1 MVVIGIEY
9 KRKSMAP
16 GPYQGAP
23 AKALIEK
30 SCFLGVFRGEPP
42 FFASYPLP
50 FRRCLPRLA
59 IGGIIMF
66 RITAI
71 ALAALTLAATAPAW
85 GAGTA
90 VTGSSTLSQD
100 EEPKVDASKVRYG
113 KLADVDLK
121 TDKIGVVNSKKVYLE
136 IPAYKTIV
144 KDKV

>member
-1 MVVIGIEY
+1 
-9 KRKSMAP
+9 
-16 GPYQGAP
+16 
-23 AKALIEK
+23 
-30 SCFLGVFRGEPP
+30 
-42 FFASYPLP
+42 
-50 FRRCLPRLA
+50 
-59 IGGIIMF
+59 MF

-90 VTGSSTLSQD
+90 ISGSPALSQD

-121 TDKIGVVNSKKVYLE
+121 ADKIGVVNSKKVYLE

-144 KDKV
+144 KDKVEKGSARYIQLMEEATAVYRSTLEKVAQDKGIKLIVETGGVSGVKTSELTDAIIEAL